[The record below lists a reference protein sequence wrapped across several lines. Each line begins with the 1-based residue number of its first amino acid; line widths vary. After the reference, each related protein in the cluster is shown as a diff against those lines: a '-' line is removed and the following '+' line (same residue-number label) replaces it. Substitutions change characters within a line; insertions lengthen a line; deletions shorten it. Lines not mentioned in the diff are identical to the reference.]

1 MFYYLISYMRN
12 QKSGKTTKNF
22 RFSKLHLYEKIMS
35 VMSQTKFMGKLT
47 ITLNTFILAGIHTNL
62 RRKEDKWHI
71 MEQAISQSEKDM
83 NYDQDLFRRR
93 ALLAAQF
100 QSLPTYGSAE
110 FWSRIEEP
118 QLKLALPLEVLVKCV
133 RVAMTQEDSA
143 GKNRIFEMIFRRT
156 QATNEY
162 WSRQVLS
169 RIHLP
174 PEERCMFA
182 HDLYAELCE
191 RVIRALNDC
200 NRLFWEENFQHCL
213 CFERKHV
220 YQTFMMRE
228 GRWYNQHTNESSTRR
243 IPRSL
248 IGSLDQP
255 VQHANGESWE
265 MDIVDEQAQQALL
278 SVEQHD
284 LPLLI
289 LNLPEKLKPV
299 IWLIFWEGRTEKN
312 VASILGVSDRTVRN
326 RLQKALSLL
335 HAVIDT
341 EGKTIDG

>member
-1 MFYYLISYMRN
+1 MD
-12 QKSGKTTKNF
+12 
-22 RFSKLHLYEKIMS
+22 
-35 VMSQTKFMGKLT
+35 
-47 ITLNTFILAGIHTNL
+47 L
-62 RRKEDKWHI
+62 RRMEEEWNI
-71 MEQAISQSEKDM
+71 MEQETSQSETNVNNDHE
-83 NYDQDLFRRR
+83 LVRRR
-93 ALLAAQF
+93 AILATEF
-100 QSLPTYGSAE
+100 QALPTYGSAA
-110 FWSRIEEP
+110 FWRLVEEP
-118 QLKLALPLEVLVKCV
+118 QSKLALSLEVLVKCI
-133 RVAMTQEDSA
+133 RVAITHEDSA

-156 QATNEY
+156 QGANEY

-174 PEERCMFA
+174 PEERCMCA
-182 HDLYAELCE
+182 HDLYADLCE
-191 RVIRALNDC
+191 RVIRAIHDSK
-200 NRLFWEENFQHCL
+200 RLFWEENFQHCL

-220 YQTFMMRE
+220 YQAFMTRE
-228 GRWYNQHTNESSTRR
+228 GRWYNQHANESSTRR

-255 VQHANGESWE
+255 VQHADGESWE

-299 IWLIFWEGRTEKN
+299 IWLIFWEGRTEKY
-312 VASILGVSDRTVRN
+312 VANILGVSDRTVRN
-326 RLQKALSLL
+326 RLQKALKLL
-335 HAVIDT
+335 RTVVET